1 MTDNDPAVQHDENNG
16 KFYVPFPDKQAVL
29 RYKLDEEEES
39 INFQSIFVP
48 PSLREDGLAQQI
60 VRSAYGYAEENSLQP
75 HPSTPEDFLANAGE
89 HF

>member
-1 MTDNDPAVQHDENNG
+1 MTDNAPSVQHDENNG

-29 RYKLDEEEES
+29 RYNLDEEEEA

-48 PSLREDGLAQQI
+48 PSLREDGLAKQI
-60 VRSAYGYAEENSLQP
+60 VHSAYSYAEENSLQP
-75 HPSTPEDFLANAGE
+75 IPSTPEDFLANAGE